1 MTTETIDHGTLSRL
15 VEAGAIRAAHVIGQ
29 AGGWA
34 LSVKYGMAERF
45 LAAQRSGKLR
55 LFRKLETVMAYLKG
69 LGIHRFDVD
78 ASGYDAAE
86 ATAHYKRPDRAEAL
100 KRAHEAAEHDA
111 WFRGQVQQALD
122 EAGKPDAVFIPHEQI
137 KAEWAMKRAELLK
150 RTEGANA

>member
-55 LFRKLETVMAYLKG
+55 LFRRLETVMAYLKA

-86 ATAHYKRPDRAEAL
+86 AKTHQKRPDRAEAL
-100 KRAHEAAEHDA
+100 KRLHESAEHDA

-150 RTEGANA
+150 KAEGANA